1 MFWFSFTSLRSG
13 PAPIDWRIKLAAA
26 KLVNKVDHLAAKES
40 VTIPFCANG
49 QYITGSHF
57 GPDCGA
63 ACFQVKGRFLKKHSK
78 TQSINMEWLV
88 TKTAPELF
96 REEVNDGSL
105 DMIFHV
111 GTCSL
116 VSRTQSDLPRLITV
130 LSACQSFGEE
140 ATLKCTRSN
149 NVDLFLHVSH
159 IHVSFLFR
167 FLV

>member
-96 REEVNDGSL
+96 REEVNDGSFYPHISCRNVQL
-105 DMIFHV
+105 GQQNSV
-111 GTCSL
+111 GPASSDHSIISL
-116 VSRTQSDLPRLITV
+116 SVIWWRSYSEVHEVKQCRFVSS
-130 LSACQSFGEE
+130 C
-140 ATLKCTRSN
+140 
-149 NVDLFLHVSH
+149 VS
-159 IHVSFLFR
+159 
-167 FLV
+167 